1 MNARTEA
8 KEYAES
14 PQALPA
20 GETEPVR
27 IYVACLAAYNNGVLH
42 GRWIDAARGEDHIW
56 EETRAMLAASPIPDA
71 EEWAIHDYE
80 GFESASLEEYSSFA
94 TVAALAEFIGEH
106 GRLGAELYSHFGND
120 LEAAHAAFEDYAGE
134 HESLAHFAEDLNR
147 DCGPAIPKCFEYYI
161 DWEAMGR
168 DMELSGDVFTIETGF

>member
-80 GFESASLEEYSSFA
+80 GFESASEG
-94 TVAALAEFIGEH
+94 I
-106 GRLGAELYSHFGND
+106 EL
-120 LEAAHAAFEDYAGE
+120 
-134 HESLAHFAEDLNR
+134 
-147 DCGPAIPKCFEYYI
+147 
-161 DWEAMGR
+161 
-168 DMELSGDVFTIETGF
+168 